1 MANKQTGGT
10 RLTGINPLAY
20 MGTEPASPPQ
30 LVRYQ
35 QQPTNRDFGF
45 NLGTIWIVDEPF
57 QMYMLS
63 EKPQNVA
70 VWRLIYP
77 QGNAGGISLITTDN
91 GDVAADVNG
100 EIQMNGGENINIAAG
115 TPDQVIVNLNR
126 TIQWPATNMA
136 ATEGII
142 FLDGDRFIHN
152 YGPNGNT
159 DTNTFLGVNSGNFTL
174 TGIGNTACGNQS
186 LESLTSGRENSAVGS
201 LSLSNL
207 TTGISNCA
215 LGVGAGGN
223 LTNGDS
229 LNICINNFGTAGDTG
244 ITRIGTEGDQTE
256 AHIAG
261 IFGATVAGT
270 VTDKKVLNID
280 DTGQLGELE
289 FTSLD
294 GSIDITQTDNGHLDF
309 SVVETGSGGALTP
322 TNFGTNFSVPF
333 LGIMAGGAGGIA
345 IPVPGKYF
353 LGSLSPMV
361 EQYDDGNS
369 FFAGDGVGSRA
380 TFRAPATGKYS
391 FTIGAG
397 LAAGG
402 TSLYGIQVNGVTAY
416 EIAISNGN
424 AFQATLNI
432 LLNITNIVT
441 FFLET
446 NGAAGTVQLYS
457 TGFAIGAATILN
469 STFISGYRIA

>member
-115 TPDQVIVNLNR
+115 TPDQVVVNLNR
-126 TIQWPATNMA
+126 TIRWPATNMA
-136 ATEGII
+136 ATEGVI

-159 DTNTFLGVNSGNFTL
+159 DTNTFIGVNSGNFTL
-174 TGIGNTACGNQS
+174 MGIGNTACGNQS

-256 AHIAG
+256 AHISG

-280 DTGQLGELE
+280 DTGQLGEVE

-333 LGIMAGGAGGIA
+333 LGIQQAVANNVTGDGTVYRLGAA
-345 IPVPGKYF
+345 A
-353 LGSLSPMV
+353 PMV
-361 EQYDDGNS
+361 EQYDYGNN
-369 FFAGDGVGSRA
+369 FNPGNGVGVPAS
-380 TFRAPATGKYS
+380 FVAPAQGVYS
-391 FTIGAG
+391 FTISVLNKQSATIFIGITSPVLNYLAVSTPSTPQFSCSVKLNAG
-397 LAAGG
+397 N
-402 TSLYGIQVNGVTAY
+402 TVNFV
-416 EIAISNGN
+416 AISTTSGSLNVNIIPILDSVLPNTIN
-424 AFQATLNI
+424 ACF
-432 LLNITNIVT
+432 V
-441 FFLET
+441 
-446 NGAAGTVQLYS
+446 
-457 TGFAIGAATILN
+457 
-469 STFISGYRIA
+469 SGYRIA